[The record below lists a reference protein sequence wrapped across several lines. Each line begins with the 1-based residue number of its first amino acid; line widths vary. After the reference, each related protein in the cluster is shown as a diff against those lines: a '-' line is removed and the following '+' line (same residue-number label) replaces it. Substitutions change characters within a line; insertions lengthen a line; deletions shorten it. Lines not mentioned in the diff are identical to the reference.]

1 MQTQALPR
9 YPLTLYYDGSC
20 RLCSAEIRNLQARD
34 GAARLRFVDCSAA
47 DFSGGPAP
55 LEAMMAAIH
64 AVDAAGRVY
73 VGVPTLRAAYAA
85 VGLTGRSSLLALP
98 GVRGLAA
105 RAYQLLARNR
115 HHLPDH
121 LIELLFERASQH
133 AAQRAVRRTAACR
146 EGACERPHEAD
157 RKAREAVSATTPSM
171 IEPGAF

>member
-1 MQTQALPR
+1 
-9 YPLTLYYDGSC
+9 
-20 RLCSAEIRNLQARD
+20 
-34 GAARLRFVDCSAA
+34 
-47 DFSGGPAP
+47 
-55 LEAMMAAIH
+55 MAAIH

-121 LIELLFERASQH
+121 LIELLFERASQR
-133 AAQRAVRRTAACR
+133 AAGAPGCAAHRRLPRRRMRAAPRSGPSRLVRL
-146 EGACERPHEAD
+146 
-157 RKAREAVSATTPSM
+157 
-171 IEPGAF
+171 